1 MKIFISTGEISG
13 DIHGAA
19 LADQLRRQCPDVEL
33 AGLGSAKMKSA
44 GVKILADLSA
54 RSTIGF
60 VEPLVHIPFFLLLWS
75 RLKKYFNNNKPDL
88 LVMIDAQ
95 GINLPLARL
104 AKKAGVPGIYYIP
117 PQEWIWGTKKGINE
131 VVSLSNLVLAVF
143 QKGKQFYQ
151 DKGAR
156 VKFVGHPIIDM
167 VKPTIDKESFF
178 SENNFN
184 PDQKLIGL
192 FPGSRKQEIKALL
205 PSMIKT
211 AANLPD
217 YQYAISVASEKLK
230 PLIKTVLDEH
240 NVYIRLVENCH
251 YDLLNNSDIVLTSSG
266 TTTLEATC
274 LHKPMVVI
282 YRLSRLTWAIA
293 KYLLKVKVKF
303 IALPNILA
311 DARIVPEFIL
321 NHKGEEDEVT
331 EVIRSLLETPMRMAV
346 LADNLE
352 TIAKK
357 LGPPGASKRAAEHI
371 LGMLK

>member
-19 LADQLRRQCPDVEL
+19 LADQLHHQFPGIEL
-33 AGLGSAKMKSA
+33 TGLGSVKMKAA
-44 GVKILADLSA
+44 GVKILTDISS

-60 VEPLVHIPFFLLLWS
+60 VEPLVHLPFFLLLWT
-75 RLKKYFNNNKPDL
+75 RIKKYFKNNKPDL
-88 LVMIDAQ
+88 MIMIDAQ

-104 AKKAGVPGIYYIP
+104 AKKAGIPRVYYIP
-117 PQEWIWGTKKGINE
+117 PQEWIWGTKKGARE
-131 VVSLSNLVLAVF
+131 VVDLSDLILAVF
-143 QKGKQFYQ
+143 QKEKQFYKDHGGQ
-151 DKGAR
+151 
-156 VKFVGHPIIDM
+156 VIFVGHPIIDL

-178 SENNFN
+178 AENNFN
-184 PDQKLIGL
+184 PDKKLIGL
-192 FPGSRKQEIKALL
+192 FPGSRKQEITNLL

-211 AANLPD
+211 VINLPD

-230 PLIKTVLDEH
+230 PLIKTILDEH
-240 NVYIRLVENCH
+240 NVYIRMVENSH

-282 YRLSRLTWAIA
+282 YRLSRLTWFIA
-293 KYLLKVKVKF
+293 KYILKVKVKF

-321 NHKGEEDEVT
+321 NHQGEEAEVT
-331 EVIRSLLETPMRMAV
+331 ETIRTLLETPLRISI

-357 LGPPGASKRAAEHI
+357 LGEPGAAKRAAEQI
-371 LGMLK
+371 LNIMK